1 MSLFSPICDLTYRT
15 RRQGTCMQL
24 SQITDELALVRRAQ
38 TDAQAF
44 GALYDRYVQRV
55 YRYCLYRTN
64 NAHEAEDLTAQIFL
78 AALEGLPRYR
88 QDGHFAA
95 WLFTIARNK
104 VAEYHRRAPHEP
116 LDESRFPPIQMDMEL
131 TVEKSQRSEKLLRLI
146 QALAEDER
154 DLIHLRYV
162 AELSFAELAKSLNKN
177 EDAVKKMLYR
187 LVARLKLEM
196 DADHE

>member
-1 MSLFSPICDLTYRT
+1 
-15 RRQGTCMQL
+15 MQL
-24 SQITDELALVRRAQ
+24 TQITDELALVRRAQ

-64 NAHEAEDLTAQIFL
+64 NASEAEDLTAQIFL

-95 WLFTIARNK
+95 WLFAIARRK
-104 VAEYHRRAPHEP
+104 VVDYHRRTPHEP
-116 LDESRFPPIQMDMEL
+116 LNESLLPPLDLELEL
-131 TVEKSQRSEKLLRLI
+131 TVEKSQRKTRLLKLI

-154 DLIHLRYV
+154 ELIHLRYV
-162 AELSFAELAKSLNKN
+162 AELSFAEIAKSLNKN

-187 LVARLKLEM
+187 LIARMKVELE
-196 DADHE
+196 ADHE

>member
-1 MSLFSPICDLTYRT
+1 
-15 RRQGTCMQL
+15 MQL
-24 SQITDELALVRRAQ
+24 SQLTDERTLVRRAQ

-55 YRYCLYRTN
+55 YRYCLYRTH

-95 WLFTIARNK
+95 WLFAIANRK
-104 VAEYHRRAPHEP
+104 VADYHRRKPLEP
-116 LDESRFPPIQMDMEL
+116 LDEALLPPLHADLEL
-131 TVEKSQRSEKLLRLI
+131 TVEKSQRSARLLRLI
-146 QALAEDER
+146 QALAEEER

-162 AELSFAELAKSLNKN
+162 AELSFAEIAVTLKKS
-177 EDAVKKMLYR
+177 EEAVKKMLYR
-187 LVARLKLEM
+187 LIARLKATAE
-196 DADHE
+196 ADS

>member
-1 MSLFSPICDLTYRT
+1 
-15 RRQGTCMQL
+15 MQL

-64 NAHEAEDLTAQIFL
+64 NAPEAEDLTAQIFL

-95 WLFTIARNK
+95 WLFSIARNK
-104 VAEYHRRAPHEP
+104 VAEYHRRAQPDP
-116 LDESRFPPIQMDMEL
+116 LDESQLPPLQIDLAL
-131 TVEKSQRSEKLLRLI
+131 TVEKSQRREKLLRLI

-154 DLIHLRYV
+154 ELIHLRYV
-162 AELSFAELAKSLNKN
+162 AELSFAGIAKSLNKN
-177 EDAVKKMLYR
+177 EDAVKKTLYR
-187 LVARLKLEM
+187 LVARLKVEM
-196 DADHE
+196 EADHE